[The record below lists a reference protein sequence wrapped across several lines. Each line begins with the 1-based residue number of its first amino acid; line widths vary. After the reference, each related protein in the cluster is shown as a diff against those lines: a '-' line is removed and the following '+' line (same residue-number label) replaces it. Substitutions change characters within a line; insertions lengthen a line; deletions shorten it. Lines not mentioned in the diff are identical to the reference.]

1 MHSSDAL
8 RLGTRKKARV
18 RAFAQICIGFL
29 HKFSNRK
36 LSFVAQA
43 CVARIK
49 LSRRKNESA
58 GDRGAA
64 AGSDP
69 DFGGMFLLTNAR

>member
-1 MHSSDAL
+1 MYSSAAL
-8 RLGTRKKARV
+8 RLGTHKKARV
-18 RAFAQICIGFL
+18 LALAQICIVL

-58 GDRGAA
+58 GDRGVA